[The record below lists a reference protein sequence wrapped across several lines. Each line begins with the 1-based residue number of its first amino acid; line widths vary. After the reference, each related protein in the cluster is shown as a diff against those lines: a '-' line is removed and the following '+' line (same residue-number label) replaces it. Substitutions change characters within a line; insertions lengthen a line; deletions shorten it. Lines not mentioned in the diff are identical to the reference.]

1 MNLPYETELNF
12 INSWIDNVNAQF
24 ATNSGNPVYSN
35 NYHRV
40 GNALQ
45 SIASYVRSEYPFYS
59 QELLRISN
67 ILFGSNTWTGVV
79 WVNAVPFGEIVIIIK
94 HITNEPLNMR
104 VWHDIHPRIV
114 KVAKDRFV
122 HSFYSDASERAIK
135 EVESRMRELFRE
147 SNSSGAAPKHAA
159 DLIGALLSDKGTY
172 HFCDTTEVSGR
183 NFRQGIMRIFE
194 GAFLAYRN
202 PAMHE
207 NLECSQREAIERIVQ
222 ASQMMYILTSGEVKT

>member
-1 MNLPYETELNF
+1 MNPLYEKELNF
-12 INSWIDNVNAQF
+12 INNWIDIANAQF
-24 ATNSGNPVYSN
+24 AMCQGNPVYSN
-35 NYHRV
+35 NYHQV
-40 GNALQ
+40 SNTLKA
-45 SIASYVRSEYPFYS
+45 IASYVQSEYPFYS

-67 ILFGSNTWTGVV
+67 ILFGSNPWTGAV
-79 WVNAVPFGEIVIIIK
+79 WVNPIPFGEITIIIK
-94 HITNEPLNMR
+94 HITNEPYDMR

-114 KVAKDRFV
+114 KVAKDRFMNG
-122 HSFYSDASERAIK
+122 FYSDASERAIK
-135 EVESRMRELFRE
+135 EVETRMRELFHE
-147 SNSSGAAPKHAA
+147 SKPGAAPKDAA
-159 DLIGALLSDKGTY
+159 GLIGALLSDKGSY

-222 ASQMMYILTSGEVKT
+222 ASQMMYILTSGEVKI